1 MHALKLLKL
10 ACLFLL
16 AHTCLAGAF
25 KSYMRVE
32 RFTKLAVAGH
42 VEWPGRALLDDY
54 AGAVGATRAQY
65 RLLAGTWLNFQSSA
79 GDSSGSDAVC
89 AGSSSNRAVACS
101 RRAPTYP
108 SSARLWPDDCR
119 RRFV

>member
-1 MHALKLLKL
+1 MPGQNRVA
-10 ACLFLL
+10 AVSVCN
-16 AHTCLAGAF
+16 AAAGAF

-65 RLLAGTWLNFQSSA
+65 RLLAGAESP
-79 GDSSGSDAVC
+79 
-89 AGSSSNRAVACS
+89 ACTSFAKHSLAMGRTTSYFS
-101 RRAPTYP
+101 RHEFEIRDP
-108 SSARLWPDDCR
+108 
-119 RRFV
+119 